1 MGLSIR
7 FFPETYRLA
16 PIFTTQLLNL
26 VGGVMTPPYDG
37 LPDKSKFGGRLLDWA
52 GVIIFSSVGKLL
64 AIRAHPQYNISME
77 IPVKE

>member
-7 FFPETYRLA
+7 FFPETHRLA

-37 LPDKSKFGGRLLDWA
+37 LPYKSKFDAVQVERNQDALDNCQGA
-52 GVIIFSSVGKLL
+52 
-64 AIRAHPQYNISME
+64 
-77 IPVKE
+77 

>member
-7 FFPETYRLA
+7 FFPEAHRLA

-37 LPDKSKFGGRLLDWA
+37 LPGKSKFARLTKNCRDRSRQWC
-52 GVIIFSSVGKLL
+52 G
-64 AIRAHPQYNISME
+64 
-77 IPVKE
+77 